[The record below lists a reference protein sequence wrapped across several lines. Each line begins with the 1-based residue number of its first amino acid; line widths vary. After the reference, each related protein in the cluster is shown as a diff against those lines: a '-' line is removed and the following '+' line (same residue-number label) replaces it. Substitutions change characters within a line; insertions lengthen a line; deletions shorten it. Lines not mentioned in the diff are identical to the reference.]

1 MRSDG
6 PSPDPP
12 TCRSLSI
19 WSSLVVVTC
28 CRTARSASRSKSLQY
43 DSRNKRWP
51 ASVATSPVFPG
62 RPIEHTDGPDRA
74 NSRSF
79 TKKPFYYWKIN
90 PQSLNPRLRPPLAPA
105 PPPRLED
112 LSPPLRRAA
121 CRGSAPRH
129 VLARAPAMAIG
140 PEGEVEGAPK
150 RPLLHRAAC
159 PRRSS
164 RRARPTL

>member
-1 MRSDG
+1 MY
-6 PSPDPP
+6 
-12 TCRSLSI
+12 TSI
-19 WSSLVVVTC
+19 YLYIYI
-28 CRTARSASRSKSLQY
+28 SLQY

-129 VLARAPAMAIG
+129 VLARAPAMAVG
-140 PEGEVEGAPK
+140 PKGRWRAHQNGRCSTAQLARDGARGGRGQRCSRTS
-150 RPLLHRAAC
+150 RPPDPAAAATGRA
-159 PRRSS
+159 
-164 RRARPTL
+164 